1 MDELE
6 RLQELVARAKAGD
19 QTAMP
24 ELRKLMEQRT
34 DICQALGD
42 AHNESLACWI
52 KRYAGDDQV
61 RQEAIAKNLD
71 QLRDELT
78 EPADNAL
85 ERLLVRQIVLT
96 QMIVNYSSA
105 VLAQSDCTHLSTLRY
120 LDTRLEKTTR
130 RLTHLAKTLKL
141 LRQAR
146 SKTKASPQ
154 RVAGKRSAVPLESE
168 PAFPD
173 FAPANRI
180 RELVMGMA

>member
-105 VLAQSDCTHLSTLRY
+105 VLAQNTC
-120 LDTRLEKTTR
+120 R
-130 RLTHLAKTLKL
+130 R
-141 LRQAR
+141 
-146 SKTKASPQ
+146 
-154 RVAGKRSAVPLESE
+154 
-168 PAFPD
+168 
-173 FAPANRI
+173 
-180 RELVMGMA
+180 

>member
-1 MDELE
+1 VPDLQRLE
-6 RLQELVARAKAGD
+6 ALVARAKAGD
-19 QTAMP
+19 PTAMP
-24 ELRKLMEQRT
+24 EIRKLMNQHT

-85 ERLLVRQIVLT
+85 ERLLIRQIVLT
-96 QMIVNYSSA
+96 QMIVNYSAA
-105 VLAQSDCTHLSTLRY
+105 VLAQTGSTHLSTLRY

-130 RLTHLAKTLKL
+130 RLTHLIRNLEL
-141 LRQAR
+141 LRRAR

-154 RVAGKRSAVPLESE
+154 RVAGKRSTLPLRPEPLLPTFAVH
-168 PAFPD
+168 
-173 FAPANRI
+173 NRI
-180 RELVMGMA
+180 RELVAEAG

>member
-1 MDELE
+1 MDWCRARTPVFWVRETTAIH
-6 RLQELVARAKAGD
+6 LVRD
-19 QTAMP
+19 RNP
-24 ELRKLMEQRT
+24 
-34 DICQALGD
+34 DLGD

-61 RQEAIAKNLD
+61 RQEAIAKNPD

-105 VLAQSDCTHLSTLRY
+105 VLAQSDCTCLSTLRY

-130 RLTHLAKTLKL
+130 RLTHLAKTLEL
-141 LRQAR
+141 LRRAR